1 MSRLLALLALVG
13 LVLAGLYDRRD
24 GAPGLPAEAKPALEG
39 VGSRLGEMG
48 RTVGATVRDTTLT
61 GKVRAAF
68 ELNRTVEPYDLDV
81 ATDGE
86 SVVLRGEVP
95 SDAVREAAAR
105 IAADVPGVSGVR
117 PEIRVGQGAAPAPPP
132 AAEQAPPAATPSAQ
146 APEKKAAA
154 PRARP
159 ARTSPRRTPSAAP

>member
-1 MSRLLALLALVG
+1 MSRLLALIALVG
-13 LVLAGLYDRRD
+13 LVLAGLYYRRD
-24 GAPGLPAEAKPALEG
+24 GGIGLPAQTGPALDG
-39 VGSRLGEMG
+39 VGSRLGEVG

-61 GKVRAAF
+61 GKVKAAF

-86 SVVLRGEVP
+86 SVVLSGEVP
-95 SDAVREAAAR
+95 TDAVKEAAGR

-117 PEIRVGQGAAPAPPP
+117 NEIRVADGAAKPPST
-132 AAEQAPPAATPSAQ
+132 AAEQAPPAATPSAGP
-146 APEKKAAA
+146 PEKTTAA

-159 ARTSPRRTPSAAP
+159 ARTGPRRAPSAAP